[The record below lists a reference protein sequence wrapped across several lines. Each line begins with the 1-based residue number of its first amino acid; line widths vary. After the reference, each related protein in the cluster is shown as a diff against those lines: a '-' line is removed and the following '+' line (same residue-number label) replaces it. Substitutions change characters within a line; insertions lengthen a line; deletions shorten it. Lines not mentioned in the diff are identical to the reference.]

1 MFKGF
6 LGKRVPSSEF
16 TIVASPTAADE
27 AAGKDNMFESA
38 PRRSSADAMPPP
50 AFLPKSRIA
59 SGAWK
64 VGKGKQSKGSP
75 TEQAFDKLLVS
86 AYARVSCIDAVAY
99 ARVGRAANPR

>member
-16 TIVASPTAADE
+16 TIVASPTADE
-27 AAGKDNMFESA
+27 AAGKENMFEG
-38 PRRSSADAMPPP
+38 PRRSSVDTMPPP
-50 AFLPKSRIA
+50 AFVPKSRTV

-64 VGKGKQSKGSP
+64 LGKGKQPKGSP

-86 AYARVSCIDAVAY
+86 I
-99 ARVGRAANPR
+99 